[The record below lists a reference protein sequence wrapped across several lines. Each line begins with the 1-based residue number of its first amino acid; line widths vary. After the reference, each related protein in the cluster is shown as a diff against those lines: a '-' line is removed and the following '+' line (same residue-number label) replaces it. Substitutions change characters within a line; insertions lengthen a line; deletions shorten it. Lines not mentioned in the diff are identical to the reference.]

1 MKRVKKIINKKIN
14 PLTIYYSLKDDG
26 TCLFERKSEK
36 KDYAIIAFAPVKR
49 LTFQNG
55 EFFNGNEHYPC
66 SDPLKE
72 VEKYVLEEDEHQ
84 SDLLFQGGALGYVGY
99 DVAACYET
107 IGEIPT
113 DELNVPDLQ
122 FYLYES
128 YVIYDKQKE
137 SCTLIVGNTYSKVGE
152 IELAARLKD
161 LEQKLLKEVALPELE
176 LSPLH
181 FTSNFSQSEFEA
193 VVKLA
198 KEKIV
203 AGDLFQVVPS
213 QRLSAEFSMEPFTYY
228 RQLRATN
235 PSAYLY
241 YLDFPDVQVIGS
253 SPESL
258 VTVEGNLVTTNPIA
272 GTRKRGANEQEDEE
286 LAKDLRSDPK
296 EIAEHRMLVD
306 LGRNDLGKVAVRGT
320 VEVPTYLTIERYR
333 YVMHLVSVVTGKL
346 KSEHTA
352 MDALKATLPART
364 VSGAPK
370 IRAMTRIYQ
379 WETVK
384 RSIYAGAVG
393 FLGQNDQ
400 ADFAIAIRTMIIKA
414 GMAHVQAGAGIVYDS
429 EPTSEYFET
438 MQKAKTLMEVAQ

>member
-352 MDALKATLPART
+352 MDALKATLPAGRL
-364 VSGAPK
+364 AARRK
-370 IRAMTRIYQ
+370 
-379 WETVK
+379 
-384 RSIYAGAVG
+384 
-393 FLGQNDQ
+393 
-400 ADFAIAIRTMIIKA
+400 
-414 GMAHVQAGAGIVYDS
+414 
-429 EPTSEYFET
+429 FER
-438 MQKAKTLMEVAQ
+438 